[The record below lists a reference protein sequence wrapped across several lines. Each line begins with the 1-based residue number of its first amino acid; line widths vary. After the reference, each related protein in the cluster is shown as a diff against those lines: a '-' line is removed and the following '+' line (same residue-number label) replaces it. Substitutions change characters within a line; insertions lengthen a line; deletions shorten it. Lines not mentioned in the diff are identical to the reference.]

1 MKAVCLDSNIFN
13 NSSQH
18 KLQLR
23 EHLNNLQLALGQRPL
38 ASCLVLELERKISV
52 RWVWALNQLSMEL
65 KLLLNQ
71 QLEGSL
77 MELHLEVALSLEQPQ
92 QLEEILLL
100 VVLEEAHPRLVVLVV
115 ELELEAL
122 LLVKPLPSVALEE
135 PLVQE
140 DYSVLQLLLQLQ
152 QMILTISLST

>member
-38 ASCLVLELERKISV
+38 ASCLELERKISV
-52 RWVWALNQLSMEL
+52 RWVWALNQLSMEP

-115 ELELEAL
+115 ELEAL

>member
-23 EHLNNLQLALGQRPL
+23 ELLNNLQLALGQKPL

-115 ELELEAL
+115 ELEAYL
-122 LLVKPLPSVALEE
+122 
-135 PLVQE
+135 QE
-140 DYSVLQLLLQLQ
+140 QHL
-152 QMILTISLST
+152 